1 MNFHDI
7 SWQSQFLIDFPY
19 AEGSETLIFLR
30 ENNDL
35 GAGPPKYPLLA
46 KFTENRRI
54 SPFLLVLGGNS
65 PKRAKKVISGDFCDF
80 RSGRTPSGPMNLL
93 CFSMVWGASGRPG
106 ARRCAFSTF
115 YPKKWKII
123 KTMKILKI
131 YENSWDFMKIMK
143 LIENLDFCESG
154 GSKTL
159 IFLRNYWC
167 FCNVMNFMKFNFLT
181 GKLKIS

>member
-1 MNFHDI
+1 MKVQENTHFFANFLY
-7 SWQSQFLIDFPY
+7 SG
-19 AEGSETLIFLR
+19 GSETLIFLR

-46 KFTENRRI
+46 KFTENRRT

-115 YPKKWKII
+115 YLRM
-123 KTMKILKI
+123 MKIHKNHEIHAIL
-131 YENSWDFMKIMK
+131 
-143 LIENLDFCESG
+143 
-154 GSKTL
+154 
-159 IFLRNYWC
+159 
-167 FCNVMNFMKFNFLT
+167 
-181 GKLKIS
+181 